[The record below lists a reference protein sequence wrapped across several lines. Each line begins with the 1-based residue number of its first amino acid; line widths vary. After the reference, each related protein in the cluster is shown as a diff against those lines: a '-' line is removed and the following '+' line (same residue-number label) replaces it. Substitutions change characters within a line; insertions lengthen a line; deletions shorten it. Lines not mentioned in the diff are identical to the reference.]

1 MLEITNEN
9 LISAGT
15 ILITGVFIALMK
27 DFIAEKVKS
36 FYFHFK
42 KTTSLLISLGAFSMF
57 ILFIL
62 FYFSFNQIKIIDRRT
77 KDLESLTEEVDS
89 EKLPQNIQKF

>member
-42 KTTSLLISLGAFSMF
+42 KKNNKLIG
-57 ILFIL
+57 
-62 FYFSFNQIKIIDRRT
+62 
-77 KDLESLTEEVDS
+77 
-89 EKLPQNIQKF
+89 